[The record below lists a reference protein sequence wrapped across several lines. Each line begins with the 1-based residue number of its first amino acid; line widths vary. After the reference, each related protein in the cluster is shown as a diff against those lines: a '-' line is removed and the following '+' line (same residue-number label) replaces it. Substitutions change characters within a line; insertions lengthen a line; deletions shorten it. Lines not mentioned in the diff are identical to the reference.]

1 MKLADFGLIGLGV
14 MGKNLAL
21 NIADKGFSLSVYN
34 RSVEGEI
41 EVANNFLKENPTYNN
56 ILACHDLE
64 SFTLS
69 LKRPRKILFMIKAG
83 DSIDAVLKE
92 LIPFLNEDD
101 LIIDGGNSYFLD
113 TVRRSELLKKNKLQY
128 IGAGISGGEK
138 GARKGPSIMPG
149 GTVKSYALVSNVLES
164 IAAKDKNGSPCC
176 SLIGPDGS
184 GHFVKMVHNGIEYG
198 EMQLLAEL
206 FALMND
212 FMNYEEIANEFEEWN
227 KGELSGYLLNI
238 TPKIIR
244 KKEKGQYVLDTILDT
259 AGNKG
264 TGSWSSKIA
273 FDLGV
278 PATIMSAAV
287 FARYISSFKNKR
299 NSFSK
304 KMDSRSIDPIQ
315 IDTISL
321 KKAYQFARIINHA
334 QGFELIKKASDTYS
348 WNLDLSEIARI
359 WTNGCIIKSDLMDK
373 LNSVFKMESDLL
385 QNNFFFDLVKSNEA
399 SISKV
404 IKYGIDKRVALHSF
418 GTALN
423 YWIDMT
429 SKIVPANL
437 IQAQRDYF
445 GSHGYQRN
453 DQNINKLF
461 HTKWDD

>member
-34 RSVEGEI
+34 RSVSGEI
-41 EVANNFLKENPTYNN
+41 GVANNFLKDNSTHNN

-69 LKRPRKILFMIKAG
+69 LKRPRKIMLMIKSG
-83 DSIDAVLKE
+83 DPIDNSLKE
-92 LIPFLNEDD
+92 LIPFLNKDD

-113 TVRRSELLKKNKLQY
+113 TMKRSELLKKYKIQY

-138 GARKGPSIMPG
+138 GARNGPSIMPG
-149 GTVKSYALVSNVLES
+149 GSIKSYSLVSNVLES

-176 SLIGPDGS
+176 SLIGSDGS

-198 EMQLLAEL
+198 EMQLLVEL
-206 FALMND
+206 FNLMKE
-212 FMNYEEIANEFEEWN
+212 FMNYEEIANIFEEWN
-227 KGELSGYLLNI
+227 KDDLSGYLLDI
-238 TPKIIR
+238 TYKIIR
-244 KKEKGQYVLDTILDT
+244 KKEKDKYLIDIILDS
-259 AGNKG
+259 ADNKG

-278 PATIMSAAV
+278 PATMMSVAV

-299 NSFSK
+299 NTLSK
-304 KMDSRSIDPIQ
+304 KIGNSSNDFVQ
-315 IDTISL
+315 IDTVSL

-359 WTNGCIIKSDLMDK
+359 WTNGCIIKSDLMNK

-385 QNNFFFDLVKSNEA
+385 QNTFFFDLVKSNEA

-404 IKYGIDKRVALHSF
+404 IKYGIDKRVAFHSF

-423 YWIDMT
+423 YWIDIT

-453 DQNINKLF
+453 DENTNKLF